1 MKSRTQGMNSIYNL
15 EGTLNTSP
23 TNEGNFNQIN
33 GGIFQPLINI
43 NYNQNNILTG
53 LRPKSAAQNNFVNR
67 LKSR

>member
-1 MKSRTQGMNSIYNL
+1 MD
-15 EGTLNTSP
+15 GTLNTSP

-53 LRPKSAAQNNFVNR
+53 LRPKSAA
-67 LKSR
+67 